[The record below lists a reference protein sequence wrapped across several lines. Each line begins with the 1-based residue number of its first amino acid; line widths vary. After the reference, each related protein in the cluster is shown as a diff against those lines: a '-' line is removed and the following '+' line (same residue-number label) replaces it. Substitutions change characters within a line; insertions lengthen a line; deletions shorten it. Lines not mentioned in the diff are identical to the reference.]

1 MIDAELIEILV
12 CPETKQALSLAEP
25 SLLERVNTAVATG
38 VLRNRGGEPVKA
50 PLDQALVR
58 QDGLILYPVR
68 DDIPIMLLD
77 EAIELQGLADAG
89 PNQPPTS

>member
-12 CPETKQALSLAEP
+12 CPETKQALRLAEP
-25 SLLERVNTAVATG
+25 ALLERVNAAVTAGAV
-38 VLRNRGGEPVKA
+38 RNRGGEPVSA
-50 PLDQALVR
+50 PFDQALVR

-68 DDIPIMLLD
+68 DGIPIMLLD
-77 EAIELQGLADAG
+77 EALELEGLADAG